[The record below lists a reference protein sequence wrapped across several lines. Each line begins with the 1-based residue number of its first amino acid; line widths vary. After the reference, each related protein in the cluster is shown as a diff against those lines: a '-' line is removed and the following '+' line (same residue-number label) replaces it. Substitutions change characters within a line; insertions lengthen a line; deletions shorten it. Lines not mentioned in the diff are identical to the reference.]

1 MEEKPAALVK
11 RRRVSRHEAE
21 ALGDLGKGSETEA
34 GAGGHGGGAE
44 PPEEPATGE
53 GGLQTKGVEA
63 NKGLSASAPDPE
75 THGAWLAPWEEWT
88 TEGRRKPEARPN
100 IGGTRLC
107 PPPMDPGRERKR
119 HNIGDLLMWQTS
131 RFAPAKVDLKIE
143 KLSGEGTIRYEEVG
157 EDERGSPRG
166 RSVTPE

>member
-1 MEEKPAALVK
+1 MK

-21 ALGDLGKGSETEA
+21 ALGDPGKGSETEA
-34 GAGGHGGGAE
+34 GAGGRGGGAE

-75 THGAWLAPWEEWT
+75 THGAWPASWEEWT
-88 TEGRRKPEARPN
+88 TEGRHKPEVRPN
-100 IGGTRLC
+100 TGGTRLC

-119 HNIGDLLMWQTS
+119 HSIGNFPTWQTS
-131 RFAPAKVDLKIE
+131 RFAPAKVHLKSE
-143 KLSGEGTIRYEEVG
+143 KPPGEGTIRYEEVG
-157 EDERGSPRG
+157 EDERGSRRG